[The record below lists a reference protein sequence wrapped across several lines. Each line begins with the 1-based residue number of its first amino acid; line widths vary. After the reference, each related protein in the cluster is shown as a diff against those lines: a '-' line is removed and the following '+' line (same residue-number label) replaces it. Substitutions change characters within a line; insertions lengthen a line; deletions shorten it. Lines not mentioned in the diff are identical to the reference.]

1 MRPALPLTGLTT
13 IYVTHD
19 QAEALSLA
27 DRVALMNLGRIEQVG
42 TPRELYRSP
51 ANEFVRDFLGAA
63 NFVEG
68 RITQIES
75 GRVSVSTPHGA
86 ITCALADPKL
96 ATGQTVTCVV
106 RPHDVIVL
114 R

>member
-1 MRPALPLTGLTT
+1 
-13 IYVTHD
+13 
-19 QAEALSLA
+19 
-27 DRVALMNLGRIEQVG
+27 MNLGRIEQVG

-68 RITQIES
+68 HVTQSES
-75 GRVSVSTPHGA
+75 GRVSVSTPQGD
-86 ITCALADPKL
+86 IVCALADPKI
-96 ATGQTVTCVV
+96 AAGQTVTCVV